1 MVLVLSTL
9 PHFFTAMPLMQFYQY
24 TSGHVHVIFVST
36 TFSILYHA
44 TAESHHVIRVIDYCV
59 AFLWFLHELYN
70 GYRFT
75 QRSMSKILI
84 SNLLVFLIN
93 LNIPSSSSYRVY
105 HSLWHIL
112 NASKSM
118 YVSSVIAKGL
128 TKREDSG
135 VHMV

>member
-1 MVLVLSTL
+1 MALILSTL
-9 PHFFTAMPLMQFYQY
+9 PHFFTAMPLMQYYEY
-24 TSGHVHVIFVST
+24 TSGHVHVIFLST
-36 TFSILYHA
+36 TFSIVYHA
-44 TAESHHVIRVIDYCV
+44 TAESNTIRIIDYCM

-75 QRSMSKILI
+75 HRSLYKILL
-84 SNLLVFLIN
+84 SNLVVFLIN
-93 LNIPSSSSYRVY
+93 LYTPIQCYRVY

-118 YVSSVIAKGL
+118 YVSSIIAKAI
-128 TKREDSG
+128 TKKEDNI

>member
-1 MVLVLSTL
+1 
-9 PHFFTAMPLMQFYQY
+9 MQFYQY
-24 TSGHVHVIFVST
+24 TSGHIHVIFLST
-36 TFSILYHA
+36 SFSILYHA
-44 TAESHHVIRVIDYCV
+44 TAESHDVIRAIDYCM

-70 GYRFT
+70 AYRFT
-75 QRSMSKILI
+75 QRSISKILI
-84 SNLLVFLIN
+84 SNFLVFLIN
-93 LNIPSSSSYRVY
+93 AYIPYSRSYRVY

-118 YVSSVIAKGL
+118 YVSSVIAKGI